1 MLPAEVSLGVLPPA
15 LAFVVVMAGLALR
28 YLKQRGATK
37 QDEWSRM
44 ADLLD
49 ELRKQRDAK
58 DHQIE
63 QKDALI
69 EQQASYITDLR
80 RDLREAL
87 KNIRHE
93 EQS

>member
-1 MLPAEVSLGVLPPA
+1 MLPADLTVGVLPPA

-28 YLKQRGATK
+28 FYKQRGDSK

-44 ADLLD
+44 ADLLN
-49 ELRKQRDAK
+49 ELRSQRDAK
-58 DHQIE
+58 DRQIE

-69 EQQASYITDLR
+69 EQQAEHITGLR

-87 KNIRHE
+87 SNIRHE
-93 EQS
+93 EEP